1 MTHMTKISS
10 NDQKPGLPST
20 STISRPVLAGVVH
33 PARQGRPRWVEKS
46 LLAVWG
52 IGKTLGKPSTS
63 YISSNPLL
71 EDRKVKFY
79 ESPFW
84 IDCSILFWGLRLTA
98 DRKTCRKYFRVFCT
112 CFGPSEAG
120 DGRAGNPP
128 WLTEAPLPGSW
139 LNGLSTTA
147 MAWRFMWFQASQ
159 PCQIS
164 ANHTK
169 IGC

>member
-79 ESPFW
+79 ESPF
-84 IDCSILFWGLRLTA
+84 
-98 DRKTCRKYFRVFCT
+98 
-112 CFGPSEAG
+112 
-120 DGRAGNPP
+120 
-128 WLTEAPLPGSW
+128 
-139 LNGLSTTA
+139 
-147 MAWRFMWFQASQ
+147 
-159 PCQIS
+159 
-164 ANHTK
+164 
-169 IGC
+169 